1 MKINFKKSLL
11 ASVAAGAI
19 SVLAASP
26 AAAFDEMNW
35 SWDLSVEEQVI
46 KDIYILPEAFLPT
59 GMVLVQDLQVFIG
72 SLESTSTVKDI
83 TNVQP
88 TEGGVGGEDD
98 TIEFEFTYDN
108 SGDPHGLDQDLSQNV
123 LDVAV
128 LEGSNNVSGTLSL
141 DGVQLDASASL
152 NALKELPEVISA
164 ATSVANNTSI
174 ESAVMVEL
182 DEGQFVFDVT
192 GDRSSPVQNPNA
204 DLSANADVAYAQ
216 NLALNAILGDLS
228 ASQITATSTVKDIVN
243 ASVNSTA
250 TAVGNNLSIEVN
262 AASAGDQIV
271 MADAVQFAFADLTAT
286 SKVSNVTV
294 SNYTNLGKIGA
305 LVNSAAT
312 AVGNNRSITVNA
324 PVTTI
329 AIP

>member
-1 MKINFKKSLL
+1 M
-11 ASVAAGAI
+11 
-19 SVLAASP
+19 
-26 AAAFDEMNW
+26 
-35 SWDLSVEEQVI
+35 
-46 KDIYILPEAFLPT
+46 
-59 GMVLVQDLQVFIG
+59 
-72 SLESTSTVKDI
+72 I
-83 TNVQP
+83 TL
-88 TEGGVGGEDD
+88 
-98 TIEFEFTYDN
+98 
-108 SGDPHGLDQDLSQNV
+108 GDPHGLDQDLSQNV

-216 NLALNAILGDLS
+216 NLALNAILGNLS

-312 AVGNNRSITVNA
+312 AVGNNKSITVNA

>member
-1 MKINFKKSLL
+1 
-11 ASVAAGAI
+11 
-19 SVLAASP
+19 
-26 AAAFDEMNW
+26 MNW
-35 SWDLSVEEQVI
+35 SWDLSVKEKII
-46 KDIYILPEAFLPT
+46 KNINILPEDFLPT
-59 GMVLVQDLQVFIG
+59 GIVLVQDLQVFIG

-88 TEGGVGGEDD
+88 AESGVGGEGQTA
-98 TIEFEFTYDN
+98 TIAFELDPIPDPSLFVAGSSTGELEVLSAEYDEGN
-108 SGDPHGLDQDLSQNV
+108 ELFVGVVS
-123 LDVAV
+123 
-128 LEGSNNVSGTLSL
+128 LE
-141 DGVQLDASASL
+141 GVQLDASASL

-192 GDRSSPVQNPNA
+192 GKKIRPVQNPNA

-216 NLALNAILGDLS
+216 NLALNAILGNLS

-243 ASVNSTA
+243 ASVDSTA

-312 AVGNNRSITVNA
+312 AVGNNKSITVNA
-324 PVTTI
+324 PVTTVV
-329 AIP
+329 IP

>member
-1 MKINFKKSLL
+1 
-11 ASVAAGAI
+11 
-19 SVLAASP
+19 
-26 AAAFDEMNW
+26 MNW
-35 SWDLSVEEQVI
+35 SWDLSVKEKII
-46 KDIYILPEAFLPT
+46 KNINILPEDFLPT
-59 GMVLVQDLQVFIG
+59 GIVLVQDLQVFIG

-88 TEGGVGGEDD
+88 AESGVGGEGQTA
-98 TIEFEFTYDN
+98 TIAFELDPIPDPSLFVAGSSTGELEVLSAEYDEGN
-108 SGDPHGLDQDLSQNV
+108 ELFVGVVS
-123 LDVAV
+123 
-128 LEGSNNVSGTLSL
+128 LE
-141 DGVQLDASASL
+141 GVQLDASASL

-192 GDRSSPVQNPNA
+192 GKKIRPVQNPNA

-216 NLALNAILGDLS
+216 NLGLNAILGNLS

-243 ASVNSTA
+243 ASVDSTA

-312 AVGNNRSITVNA
+312 AVGNNKSITVNA
-324 PVTTI
+324 PVTTVV
-329 AIP
+329 IP